1 MDAAVIVA
9 PLMHQKQTGE
19 FTAWILRGSA
29 MVSWPTAG
37 FWPKTGLNRVRIEEP
52 CTVSSPQSPIILD
65 LRVTAGQEL
74 TGLLNSDLIGYGS

>member
-9 PLMHQKQTGE
+9 PLMQQKQAGA

-29 MVSWPTAG
+29 MVSWPAAG

-52 CTVSSPQSPIILD
+52 CTVSSPQSLITLNLWVI
-65 LRVTAGQEL
+65 AGREL
-74 TGLLNSDLIGYGS
+74 ADRLNPDLIGYAS